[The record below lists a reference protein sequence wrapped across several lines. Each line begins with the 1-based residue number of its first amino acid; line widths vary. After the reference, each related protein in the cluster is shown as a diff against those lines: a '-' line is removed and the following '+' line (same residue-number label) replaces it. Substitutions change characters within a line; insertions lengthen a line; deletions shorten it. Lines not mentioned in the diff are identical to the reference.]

1 VDGSGTASQI
11 QVEEVCITRM
21 SPHSSFVSSKTSLKN
36 MILKQVIDLKRQ
48 RALNRD
54 LKFIIKK
61 LKQHRQI
68 NVYARRIMFTF
79 SGI

>member
-1 VDGSGTASQI
+1 
-11 QVEEVCITRM
+11 
-21 SPHSSFVSSKTSLKN
+21 